1 MDIVD
6 ARSGRL
12 ISVGRLVAVGSD
24 TDDWYTITAVRF
36 RSPLTR
42 TAVIRR
48 YNGQCQEV
56 VMPVKLF
63 PKLLYGPDFP
73 SDSVVAAVYPS

>member
-1 MDIVD
+1 VDIVD

-12 ISVGRLVAVGSD
+12 ITIGRPVAVGTD
-24 TDDWYTITAVRF
+24 PDDWYTITAVRF

-42 TAVIRR
+42 TAVVKRH
-48 YNGQCQEV
+48 NGQRQEV

-73 SDSVVAAVYPS
+73 SDSVVAAIYPS